1 MLAGKYDNRKQK
13 QTDVRRMIRKHTHTH
28 TEYNR
33 SMDLYFERYRRRESV
48 KENKREKG
56 ITRNDTP
63 PYNEVNTCKTNKN
76 NGNRL

>member
-13 QTDVRRMIRKHTHTH
+13 QTDVRRMIRKHTHTQSI
-28 TEYNR
+28 TDRWIYILNAT
-33 SMDLYFERYRRRESV
+33 RRRESV